1 MRVLTALVCFT
12 FSEAKVNY
20 HESNAV
26 YIKTMQGLGEL
37 LLKSQ
42 AFPSHM
48 ERHQALKS
56 QSVAHRAT
64 LQCKA
69 RETLLKSALTFRPAD
84 TAANKSRRRKRWRL
98 GLTRAGAAGE

>member
-26 YIKTMQGLGEL
+26 YIKTMQGLGQL
-37 LLKSQ
+37 LLHVKPFQVIWSVFKLEKSKRGT
-42 AFPSHM
+42 PCDTPM
-48 ERHQALKS
+48 
-56 QSVAHRAT
+56 QSKKDIV
-64 LQCKA
+64 KV
-69 RETLLKSALTFRPAD
+69 SLTFRPAD
-84 TAANKSRRRKRWRL
+84 TVANKSRRRKRWRL